1 MNIAAFH
8 LCNPVQR
15 SSGAPASSTDSRLAQ
30 LPIRRPISHVVGAG
44 GGTIG
49 TGSVRCRPGSTARRG
64 AASLCRSSSQPNDTV
79 EQVSEAEDALPP
91 NVTKLRSSSEFN
103 RALSKNLWFGSLS
116 VIYFKARRCRS
127 CKYFTKK
134 YHRVAANHPQFS
146 FLEVTCDE
154 SEEMFNIMQKME
166 VPAMP
171 HFIIYICGREVARI
185 SCNKEEALM
194 EELETV
200 QIPYLEAQA
209 MSDLA
214 GMGN

>member
-1 MNIAAFH
+1 MAAFH
-8 LCNPVQR
+8 LLSNSVAR
-15 SSGAPASSTDSRLAQ
+15 SNGTPASSTDSHLAQ
-30 LPIRRPISHVVGAG
+30 LPFRHRTSSSHPVGACCWA
-44 GGTIG
+44 TTG
-49 TGSVRCRPGSTARRG
+49 TGSVRYRPGSTARKGG
-64 AASLCRSSSQPNDTV
+64 ASICRSSTST
-79 EQVSEAEDALPP
+79 QVSEAEDALPP
-91 NVTKLRSSSEFN
+91 NVTKLHSSSEFN

-116 VIYFKARRCRS
+116 VIYFKARKCRS

-134 YHRVAANHPQFS
+134 YHRVAAIHPQFS

-194 EELETV
+194 EKLESV